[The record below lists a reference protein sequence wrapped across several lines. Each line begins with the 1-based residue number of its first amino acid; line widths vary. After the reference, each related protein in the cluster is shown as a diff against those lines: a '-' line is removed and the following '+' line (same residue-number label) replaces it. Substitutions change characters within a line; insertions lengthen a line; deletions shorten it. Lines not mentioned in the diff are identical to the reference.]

1 LTSSFPSE
9 DPYYLGVL
17 IYFVRWRN
25 SDLQC
30 TSARALCSVQRETA
44 RATTAGQG
52 RYTTYP
58 EKLSAMMQKQ
68 RDIIPVPPTIDL
80 LATFSF
86 FILIQKLCH
95 LYQKR
100 FPFSRFFLPKPEAAQ
115 ARSGRNAACLNGQS
129 ERDARRSGA
138 TKEEESKAGAIIW
151 SSNVAATRATTRA
164 SVICASAVPAPSAA
178 VRWEERRERGS
189 EAETTTTTG
198 NALWAGA
205 RHRAMH
211 PSLTIA
217 FAAKLNNLMVR
228 VVSRY
233 CSGPDCG
240 RPRT

>member
-1 LTSSFPSE
+1 LLGGATATSNARQRARYVAYS
-9 DPYYLGVL
+9 
-17 IYFVRWRN
+17 VRRHGQRQQGKAGTLVPRETFGN
-25 SDLQC
+25 DAEATGQNTSTANDR
-30 TSARALCSVQRETA
+30 SARHL
-44 RATTAGQG
+44 
-52 RYTTYP
+52 
-58 EKLSAMMQKQ
+58 
-68 RDIIPVPPTIDL
+68 
-80 LATFSF
+80 SF

-129 ERDARRSGA
+129 ERDARRSGS

-151 SSNVAATRATTRA
+151 SSNVAAARATTRA

-189 EAETTTTTG
+189 EAETTTTG